1 MEGTL
6 IMFTKIIFILATSFL
21 LVSCG
26 SKNTTPISGDQIACT
41 QDAKQCPDGTWVGRS
56 GPKCEFVCPQ

>member
-1 MEGTL
+1 
-6 IMFTKIIFILATSFL
+6 MFIKIFFLLSTSYL

-26 SKNTTPISGDQIACT
+26 GDQNTNPTTGDQIVCT
-41 QDAKQCPDGTWVGRS
+41 QDAKLCPDGTWVGRS